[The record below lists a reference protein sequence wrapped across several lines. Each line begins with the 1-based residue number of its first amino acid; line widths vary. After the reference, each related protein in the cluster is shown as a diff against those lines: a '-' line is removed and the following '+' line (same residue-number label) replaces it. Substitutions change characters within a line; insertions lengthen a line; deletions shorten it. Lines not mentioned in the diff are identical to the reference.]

1 MSSKSQ
7 SNISEAEKERKKIMS
22 EFYLS
27 ELSKDEI
34 DDDETGLK
42 TDSSKIN
49 LKKGSKGKSNQG
61 GNPYG
66 KSSGKTTSKT

>member
-1 MSSKSQ
+1 
-7 SNISEAEKERKKIMS
+7 MS

-34 DDDETGLK
+34 DDEETGLK

-49 LKKGSKGKSNQG
+49 LKKGIKGKSNKV

-66 KSSGKTTSKT
+66 KSSDKKTSKT